1 MKKLLT
7 KTVILFLK
15 LLGHLPFWFLYLLSD
30 LFFVLACYVVGYRK
44 KTVYLNLKNS
54 FPEKPEEEIKQISV
68 RFYRHFADMIFE
80 TLKSF
85 QISQEELK
93 KRFRYLNVE
102 VLNDLYDQGKSVALL
117 SGHYG
122 NWEWGVGM
130 PKYFK
135 HQVNTIYRTLENE
148 TFNEWMK
155 KVRSRF
161 GIFLMPQLISMRTML
176 KVQQSGQLTLTYFLT
191 DQTALKDTDYW
202 VMFLNQ
208 ETPVFPGAEKV
219 SSKFGLAVVF
229 MDIQKVSRGHYEVR
243 FTKLFDDASQSE
255 PYEVTK
261 AHVKF
266 LEDIIRKKPEYWL
279 WSHRRWKHKR
289 PAHILVK

>member
-1 MKKLLT
+1 MKKTLT
-7 KTVILFLK
+7 KTAIFFLK
-15 LLGHLPFWFLYLLSD
+15 LLGQMPFGLLYLFSD
-30 LFFVLACYVVGYRK
+30 VFFVLTCHVVQYRK
-44 KTVYLNLKNS
+44 KTVYQNLRNA
-54 FPEKPEEEIKQISV
+54 FPEKSHEEIKQIAV

-85 QISQEELK
+85 RISQDELS
-93 KRFRYLNVE
+93 KRFRYVNPE
-102 VLNDLYDQGKSVALL
+102 VVNDLYDQGKSVALL

-122 NWEWGVGM
+122 NWEWGVAM

-135 HQVNTIYRTLENE
+135 HQVNTIYRTIENE

-176 KVQQSGQLTLTYFLT
+176 NLQKSGQLSVTYFLT
-191 DQTALKDTDYW
+191 DQTALKDTEYW

-219 SSKFGLAVVF
+219 STKFKLAVVF

-243 FTKLFDDASQSE
+243 FTKLFDDGSQTRPFE
-255 PYEVTK
+255 ITK

-266 LEDIIRKKPEYWL
+266 LEDIIREKPEYWL

-289 PAHILVK
+289 PETIAVK

>member
-1 MKKLLT
+1 MKKILT
-7 KTVILFLK
+7 KTAIFFLK
-15 LLGHLPFWFLYLLSD
+15 ILGHMPFWLLYLFSD
-30 LFFVLACYVVGYRK
+30 MFFVLACYVVQYRK
-44 KTVYLNLKNS
+44 KTVYQNLKNA
-54 FPEKPEEEIKQISV
+54 FPEKSDEEIKHIAV

-85 QISQEELK
+85 RISQAELS
-93 KRFRYLNVE
+93 KRFRYVNPE
-102 VLNDLYDQGKSVALL
+102 VVNDLYDRGKSVALL

-122 NWEWGVGM
+122 NWEWGAAM

-135 HQVNTIYRTLENE
+135 HQVNTIYRTIENE
-148 TFNEWMK
+148 TFNEWMRQ
-155 KVRSRF
+155 VRSRF
-161 GIFLMPQLISMRTML
+161 GMYLMPQLISMRTML
-176 KVQQSGQLTLTYFLT
+176 NLQKSGQLSVTYFLT

-202 VMFLNQ
+202 VTFLNQ
-208 ETPVFPGAEKV
+208 ETPVFPGPEKV
-219 SSKFGLAVVF
+219 ASKFKLAVVF
-229 MDIQKVSRGHYEVR
+229 MDIQKVSRGFYEVR
-243 FTKLFDDASQSE
+243 FTKLFDDASQTG

-289 PAHILVK
+289 PAHISVK

>member
-1 MKKLLT
+1 MKKILT
-7 KTVILFLK
+7 KTAIFFLK
-15 LLGHLPFWFLYLLSD
+15 ILGHMPFGLLYLFSD
-30 LFFVLACYVVGYRK
+30 MFFVLACYVVQYRK
-44 KTVYLNLKNS
+44 KTVYQNLKNA
-54 FPEKPEEEIKQISV
+54 FPEKSDEEIKHIAV

-85 QISQEELK
+85 RISQAELS
-93 KRFRYLNVE
+93 KRFRYVNPE
-102 VLNDLYDQGKSVALL
+102 VVNDLYDRGKSVALL

-122 NWEWGVGM
+122 NWEWGAAM

-135 HQVNTIYRTLENE
+135 HQVNTIYRTIENE
-148 TFNEWMK
+148 TFNEWMRQ
-155 KVRSRF
+155 VRSRF
-161 GIFLMPQLISMRTML
+161 GMYLMPQLISMRTML
-176 KVQQSGQLTLTYFLT
+176 NLQKSGQLSVTYFLT

-202 VMFLNQ
+202 VTFLNQ
-208 ETPVFPGAEKV
+208 ETPVFPGPEKV
-219 SSKFGLAVVF
+219 ASKFKLAVVF
-229 MDIQKVSRGHYEVR
+229 MDIQKISRGFYEVR
-243 FTKLFDDASQSE
+243 FTKLFDDASQTG

-289 PAHILVK
+289 PAHISVK